1 VPIAATAFIICFLL
15 IAVIAWA
22 AVMAHGRMWR
32 KVAALTALLALIP
45 VGYVAIY
52 ELMGM
57 PKPASTAFL
66 MDFGQEHVVLAYDI
80 HEDKAIFLWFEMPDG
95 AKPRVFSFPYDSETV
110 KRLQDASDEATAI
123 SRELKASLSDSD
135 GTMRTRL
142 EFTSGLEFNREMP
155 EKPDPEEQDV
165 MFFDPEAEE
174 AESEDQAGLGYG
186 QP

>member
-1 VPIAATAFIICFLL
+1 MPIAATAFVICFLL

-52 ELMGM
+52 ELMGL

-66 MDFGQEHVVLAYDI
+66 NDFSRNHVVLAYDI
-80 HEDKAIFLWFEMPDG
+80 HEDEAIFLWFEMPDG
-95 AKPRVFSFPYDSETV
+95 AEPRVFAFPYDSATV

-123 SRELKASLSDSD
+123 SSDLMARISDSD

-142 EFTSGLEFNREMP
+142 EFTSELEFNRELP
-155 EKPDPEEQDV
+155 DKPDPEEDDV
-165 MFFDPEAEE
+165 MFFEPETENTD
-174 AESEDQAGLGYG
+174 SEDQTGLGYG